1 MWKTPSTPGR
11 CGTCDAEGVDLAAI
25 VLHEPDRDE
34 RLQRHAERG
43 EVDVDPVAAHG
54 AEALQAAESER
65 YGGLGDADLGG
76 EGGARRARVG
86 GERLQ
91 QRAVDAIEFGF
102 LRHESGSFEVDL
114 QKLRDFECIARI
126 VQAEF
131 AVCDR
136 FCFIRGMQTSSSQFE
151 TRAVHG
157 GMTGVRESGSHVP
170 VIDFSTT
177 NPLGSVETGG
187 LSYEE
192 LATGHDLG
200 EGRSAVYQR
209 LWQPGVARFEESLAG
224 LEGTDGAV
232 AFASGM
238 AALAATLIATVA
250 AGRPHVVAVRPLY
263 GGTDH
268 VLESGLLG
276 TRGHVDGCRRHRRRD
291 RARHR
296 ARHRRDAGEPDARAP
311 RPRGR
316 WRMPRATCRVLVDN
330 TFATPVLQRPV
341 EHGATLVLHSA
352 TKYLGG
358 HGDVMGGV
366 VAADRDW
373 VERLRRVRALTGG
386 LLHPMAAYLLHRGLR
401 TLPVRVRA
409 QQETASV
416 LAERLLAHPAVARV
430 HYPGLPGQDP
440 AGLIGTQLD
449 GPGSIIALELAGG
462 YDAAARFTESCEL
475 VTHAVSLGGVDSLV
489 QHPASLTHRPVAG
502 EAKPGRRRRAPR
514 RSGSSTSTTSRTT

>member
-1 MWKTPSTPGR
+1 
-11 CGTCDAEGVDLAAI
+11 
-25 VLHEPDRDE
+25 
-34 RLQRHAERG
+34 
-43 EVDVDPVAAHG
+43 
-54 AEALQAAESER
+54 
-65 YGGLGDADLGG
+65 
-76 EGGARRARVG
+76 
-86 GERLQ
+86 
-91 QRAVDAIEFGF
+91 
-102 LRHESGSFEVDL
+102 
-114 QKLRDFECIARI
+114 
-126 VQAEF
+126 
-131 AVCDR
+131 
-136 FCFIRGMQTSSSQFE
+136 
-151 TRAVHG
+151 
-157 GMTGVRESGSHVP
+157 VP

-238 AALAATLIATVA
+238 AALAAALIATVA

-268 VLESGLLG
+268 VLENGLLG
-276 TRGHVDGCRRHRRRD
+276 TRVTWTDAAGITAAIEADTGLVIVETPANPTLELLDLRQVAD
-291 RARHR
+291 A
-296 ARHRRDAGEPDARAP
+296 AGEVPL
-311 RPRGR
+311 
-316 WRMPRATCRVLVDN
+316 LVDN

-366 VAADRDW
+366 IAGDRDW
-373 VERLRRVRALTGG
+373 VGRLRQVRALTGG

-409 QQETASV
+409 QQATASV
-416 LAERLLAHPAVARV
+416 IAERLLRHPAVARV

-440 AGLIGTQLD
+440 DGLIGTQLS
-449 GPGSIIALELAGG
+449 GPGSIIALELAGD
-462 YDAAARFTESCEL
+462 YEAAARFTESCTL

-502 EAKPGRRRRAPR
+502 EAKPGAGVVRLSIGLEHVHDLTVDLMAALDAAAEVGGLVAP
-514 RSGSSTSTTSRTT
+514 SMEHATSAG

>member
-1 MWKTPSTPGR
+1 
-11 CGTCDAEGVDLAAI
+11 
-25 VLHEPDRDE
+25 
-34 RLQRHAERG
+34 
-43 EVDVDPVAAHG
+43 
-54 AEALQAAESER
+54 
-65 YGGLGDADLGG
+65 
-76 EGGARRARVG
+76 
-86 GERLQ
+86 
-91 QRAVDAIEFGF
+91 
-102 LRHESGSFEVDL
+102 
-114 QKLRDFECIARI
+114 
-126 VQAEF
+126 
-131 AVCDR
+131 
-136 FCFIRGMQTSSSQFE
+136 MQTSSSQFE

-157 GMTGVRESGSHVP
+157 GMSGVRASGSHVP

-238 AALAATLIATVA
+238 AALAAALIATVA

-268 VLESGLLG
+268 VLENGLLG
-276 TRGHVDGCRRHRRRD
+276 TRVTWTDAAGISAAIEADTGLVIVETPANPTLELLDLRQVAD
-291 RARHR
+291 A
-296 ARHRRDAGEPDARAP
+296 AGEVPL
-311 RPRGR
+311 
-316 WRMPRATCRVLVDN
+316 LVDN

-366 VAADRDW
+366 IAGDRDW
-373 VERLRRVRALTGG
+373 VGRLRQVRALTGG

-409 QQETASV
+409 QQATASV
-416 LAERLLAHPAVARV
+416 IAERLLRHPAVARV

-440 AGLIGTQLD
+440 DGLIGTQLS
-449 GPGSIIALELAGG
+449 GPGSIIALELAGD
-462 YDAAARFTESCEL
+462 YEAAARFTESCTL

-502 EAKPGRRRRAPR
+502 EAKPGACVVRLSIGLEHVHDLTVDLMAALDAAAEVGGLVAP
-514 RSGSSTSTTSRTT
+514 SMEHATSAG

>member
-1 MWKTPSTPGR
+1 
-11 CGTCDAEGVDLAAI
+11 
-25 VLHEPDRDE
+25 
-34 RLQRHAERG
+34 
-43 EVDVDPVAAHG
+43 
-54 AEALQAAESER
+54 
-65 YGGLGDADLGG
+65 
-76 EGGARRARVG
+76 
-86 GERLQ
+86 
-91 QRAVDAIEFGF
+91 
-102 LRHESGSFEVDL
+102 
-114 QKLRDFECIARI
+114 
-126 VQAEF
+126 
-131 AVCDR
+131 
-136 FCFIRGMQTSSSQFE
+136 MQTSSSQFE

-157 GMTGVRESGSHVP
+157 GMSGVRASGSHVP

-177 NPLGSVETGG
+177 NPLPSVETGG

-232 AFASGM
+232 AFGSGM
-238 AALAATLIATVA
+238 AALAATLIAA
-250 AGRPHVVAVRPLY
+250 ASAGTPHVVAVRPLY

-276 TRGHVDGCRRHRRRD
+276 TRVTWTDAAGIAEAIEADTGLVVVETPANPTLELVDLRRVV
-291 RARHR
+291 
-296 ARHRRDAGEPDARAP
+296 DAAGDVP
-311 RPRGR
+311 
-316 WRMPRATCRVLVDN
+316 VLVDN
-330 TFATPVLQRPV
+330 TFATPVLQRPA
-341 EHGATLVLHSA
+341 EFGATLVLHSA

-409 QQETASV
+409 QQATAQV
-416 LAERLLAHPAVARV
+416 LAERLGEHPAVARV
-430 HYPGLPGQDP
+430 RYPGLPGQDP
-440 AGLIGTQLD
+440 AGLVGTQLE

-462 YDAAARFTESCEL
+462 YDAAARFTEACEL

-502 EAKPGRRRRAPR
+502 EAKPGAAVVRLSIGLEHVDDLTADLMAALDAATEVGGLVTRAR
-514 RSGSSTSTTSRTT
+514 HHATVA

>member
-1 MWKTPSTPGR
+1 
-11 CGTCDAEGVDLAAI
+11 
-25 VLHEPDRDE
+25 
-34 RLQRHAERG
+34 
-43 EVDVDPVAAHG
+43 
-54 AEALQAAESER
+54 
-65 YGGLGDADLGG
+65 
-76 EGGARRARVG
+76 
-86 GERLQ
+86 
-91 QRAVDAIEFGF
+91 
-102 LRHESGSFEVDL
+102 
-114 QKLRDFECIARI
+114 
-126 VQAEF
+126 
-131 AVCDR
+131 
-136 FCFIRGMQTSSSQFE
+136 MQTSSSQFE

-157 GMTGVRESGSHVP
+157 GMSGVRASGSHVP

-224 LEGTDGAV
+224 LEGTHGAV

-238 AALAATLIATVA
+238 AALAAALIATVA

-268 VLESGLLG
+268 VLENGLLG
-276 TRGHVDGCRRHRRRD
+276 TRVTWT
-291 RARHR
+291 
-296 ARHRRDAGEPDARAP
+296 DAAGITAAIEADTGLVIVETPANPTLELLDLRQVADAAGNVP
-311 RPRGR
+311 L
-316 WRMPRATCRVLVDN
+316 LVDN
-330 TFATPVLQRPV
+330 TFATPVLQRPI

-366 VAADRDW
+366 VAGDWEW

-409 QQETASV
+409 QQATASV
-416 LAERLLAHPAVARV
+416 IAERLVRHPAVARV

-440 AGLIGTQLD
+440 AGLVGTQLS

-462 YDAAARFTESCEL
+462 YEAAARFTESCDL

-502 EAKPGRRRRAPR
+502 EAKPGAGVVRLSIGLEHVDDLTADLMAALDAAAEL
-514 RSGSSTSTTSRTT
+514 GGIVASSTQHATSAG